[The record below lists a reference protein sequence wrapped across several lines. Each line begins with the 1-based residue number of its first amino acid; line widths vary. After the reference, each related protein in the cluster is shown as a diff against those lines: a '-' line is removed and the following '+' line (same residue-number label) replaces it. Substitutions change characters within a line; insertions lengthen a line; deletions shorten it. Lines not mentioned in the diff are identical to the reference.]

1 MEHFYQDIEGEFD
14 SQMLYTIMVNS
25 AKNGAHFVEVGTA
38 KGQGTAYLAVEIAKS
53 KKNVKLDTVMPTD
66 DVLFEEISN
75 NLVSVKELV
84 TPVRHSGTDAAK
96 LYTDRTLDFVYI
108 HEATSAEQITKAI
121 EAWKVK
127 IKHGGMIAGYN
138 WRTEEIQNACKKAL
152 PGVLSIPPNSWM
164 IQVV

>member
-66 DVLFEEISN
+66 DALFEEISN
-75 NLVSVKELV
+75 NLASVKEYV
-84 TPVRHSGTDAAK
+84 TPVRHSSVDAAK

-108 HEATSAEQITKAI
+108 HEATSAAQITSAI